1 MTAESDAPNP
11 DQTIFQPGLI
21 GKGGVQTGTLLNGIF
36 EVRSLL
42 ARGGMGEVYEG
53 VNINTDERVAIKII
67 LSHLA
72 SDPQIQ
78 ALFKNEAQTLVR
90 LSHQALVQ
98 YRVLGREP
106 QLDVYYIVTEFIDGP
121 VLTSVYTKLK
131 PSVDDLKGLIR
142 RLAEGLNSAH
152 QVGKIHRDMS
162 LDNIMLP
169 GGNLGQAKIIDFGI
183 VKDLDPNKGT
193 IVGDNFAGR
202 LGFASPEQFGSFKR
216 DIGPWTDVYS
226 LGLVVLT
233 VAAGHAIDMGSNL
246 ADALDKRR
254 QAPDLTDAPAALRP
268 LLAKMLEPDPA
279 NRLRSMTE
287 VIEMLDGGAGGGSGG
302 NTGSSTRQRNSGGAQ
317 PIRQKIIKER
327 QPLMPRLAIGGGVV
341 VVLAMLAVLV
351 GMPMLKSYQ
360 ANQAASRSTPE
371 ALRAA
376 VTGSLATIDCA
387 WLDVAEPKAGDTGVM
402 TVKLSGLAGD
412 PDAVSKQ
419 AASAI
424 TTAGL
429 KANVNVDDVNKLD
442 AKACGPLN
450 VFRKFREPPS
460 AAGPSLTT
468 QNSVY
473 QLQAQPPG
481 CDPAAG
487 RQARALTTLNVPPP
501 ADFTLLGMEPSGRIQ
516 QLIAD
521 RNNFNTDMT
530 ANPALFQEGANGS
543 LVSYLCVDEK
553 TAERT
558 PIVIEVLVKGQKPF
572 NLAPLSTSQSDAMDV
587 DSDWQDRFAAAAR
600 IEGWTTQI
608 AWFRVVK

>member
-36 EVRSLL
+36 EVRRLL

-106 QLDVYYIVTEFIDGP
+106 QLDVYYIVTEYIDGP
-121 VLTSVYTKLK
+121 VLSSVYTKLK
-131 PSVDDLKGLIR
+131 PSLDDIKGLIR

-162 LDNIMLP
+162 LDNVMLP
-169 GGNLGQAKIIDFGI
+169 GGKLSQAKIIDFGI

-233 VAAGHAIDMGSNL
+233 VAAGHPIDMGSNL

-254 QAPDLTDAPAALRP
+254 QVPDLNDAPASLRP
-268 LLAKMLEPDPA
+268 LLDRMLQPDPA
-279 NRLRSMTE
+279 DRPRSMTD
-287 VIEMLDGGAGGGSGG
+287 VILMLDGLSANAGAGATRSRTSGSKPGG
-302 NTGSSTRQRNSGGAQ
+302 
-317 PIRQKIIKER
+317 QKIIKPR
-327 QPLMPRLAIGGGVV
+327 QPLMPRLLIGAAVV
-341 VVLAMLAVLV
+341 AVLGVMAFLV
-351 GMPMLKSYQ
+351 GAPILKSYQ
-360 ANQAASRSTPE
+360 SNQALSRSTPE
-371 ALRAA
+371 ALRTA
-376 VTGSLATIDCA
+376 VTQSLATADCA
-387 WLDVAEPKAGDTGVM
+387 WLDVAEPKAGDNGM
-402 TVKLSGLAGD
+402 EVKLSGLAGD
-412 PDAVSKQ
+412 PDSVAKQ
-419 AASAI
+419 ATSAI
-424 TTAGL
+424 AAAGL
-429 KANVNVDDVNKLD
+429 KATVNADDVNKLD
-442 AKACGPLN
+442 TKACGPLN

-481 CDPAAG
+481 CDPASG

-521 RNNFNTDMT
+521 RSNFNSDMT

-543 LVSYLCVDEK
+543 LVSYICVDEK

-572 NLAPLSTSQSDAMDV
+572 NLAPLSTSQSDAMEV

-600 IEGWTTQI
+600 VEGWTTQI

>member
-11 DQTIFQPGLI
+11 DQTIFQPAVQRQ
-21 GKGGVQTGTLLNGIF
+21 GGVQTGTLLNGIF
-36 EVRSLL
+36 EVRGLL

-72 SDPQIQ
+72 SDPQVQ

-131 PSVDDLKGLIR
+131 PSVDDIKGLAR

-152 QVGKIHRDMS
+152 SVGKIHRDMS
-162 LDNIMLP
+162 LDNVMLP
-169 GGNLGQAKIIDFGI
+169 GGKLGQAKIIDFGI
-183 VKDLDPNKGT
+183 VKDLDPSKGT
-193 IVGDNFAGR
+193 IVGDGFAGR

-226 LGLVVLT
+226 LGLVLLT

-254 QAPDLTDAPAALRP
+254 AVPDLTDAPAALRP
-268 LLAKMLEPDPA
+268 LLTRMLQPDPA
-279 NRLRSMTE
+279 DRLRSMTE
-287 VIEMLDGGAGGGSGG
+287 VIQTLDGLNVAP
-302 NTGSSTRQRNSGGAQ
+302 SGGA
-317 PIRQKIIKER
+317 PAPRRSPTGSKPAAGQKIIKPPA
-327 QPLMPRLAIGGGVV
+327 PLLPRLLIGGAVV
-341 VVLAMLAVLV
+341 IAIAVVAFVA
-351 GMPMLKSYQ
+351 GKPMLDSYKMKQ
-360 ANQAASRSTPE
+360 EASRSTPE

-376 VTGSLATIDCA
+376 VSQSLATTDCA
-387 WLDVAEPKAGDTGVM
+387 WLDVAEPKAGDSGMV
-402 TVKLSGLAGD
+402 VKVSGLAGD
-412 PDAVSKQ
+412 PDSVAKQ
-419 AASAI
+419 ANSAL

-429 KANVNVDDVNKLD
+429 KATIDTDGINKID

-460 AAGPSLTT
+460 ATGPSLTT

-473 QLQAQPPG
+473 QLQDRPPG
-481 CDPAAG
+481 CDPTAG
-487 RQARALTTLNVPPP
+487 RQARPLTTLNVPPP
-501 ADFTLLGMEPSGRIQ
+501 ADFTLLGMEPSGRLQ
-516 QLIAD
+516 QIIAD
-521 RNNFNTDMT
+521 RADFNSHMT
-530 ANPALFQEGANGS
+530 ASPALFQEGANGS
-543 LVSYLCVDEK
+543 LVSYFCVDEK

-572 NLAPLSTSQSDAMDV
+572 NLQPLSTSQTDAMDV
-587 DSDWQDRFAAAAR
+587 DTDWQDRFAAAAR
-600 IEGWTTQI
+600 VEGWTTQI
-608 AWFRVVK
+608 AYFRVVK

>member
-1 MTAESDAPNP
+1 MAAESDAPNP
-11 DQTIFQPGLI
+11 EQTVFQPGLI
-21 GKGGVQTGTLLNGIF
+21 GKGGVQTGSLLNGIF

-121 VLTSVYTKLK
+121 VLSSVYTKLK
-131 PSVDDLKGLIR
+131 PSVDDIKGLIR

-226 LGLVVLT
+226 LGLVILS
-233 VAAGHAIDMGSNL
+233 VAAGHPIDMGSNL

-254 QAPDLTDAPAALRP
+254 QAPDLSDAPAALRP
-268 LLAKMLEPDPA
+268 LLAAMLEPDPA
-279 NRLRSMTE
+279 NRPRSMGE
-287 VIEMLDGGAGGGSGG
+287 VIAMLDGPAAGGASAQ
-302 NTGSSTRQRNSGGAQ
+302 RQRSTSGSKPAG
-317 PIRQKIIKER
+317 QKIIKPR
-327 QPLMPRLAIGGGVV
+327 QPLGPRLAIGGAVV
-341 VVLAMLAVLV
+341 AVLAMTAFLV
-351 GMPMLKSYQ
+351 GGPILKSYE

-376 VTGSLATIDCA
+376 VTQSLATADCA
-387 WLDVAEPKAGDTGVM
+387 WLDVAEPKAGDNGMV
-402 TVKLSGLAGD
+402 VKLSGLAGD
-412 PDAVSKQ
+412 PDSVAKQ

-429 KANVNVDDVNKLD
+429 KATVNADDVNKLD
-442 AKACGPLN
+442 AKACAPLN

-473 QLQAQPPG
+473 QLQDRPAG
-481 CDPAAG
+481 CDPTAG

-501 ADFTLLGMEPSGRIQ
+501 TDFTLLGMEPSGRIQ
-516 QLIAD
+516 QIIAD
-521 RNNFNTDMT
+521 RSNFNGDMT

-543 LVSYLCVDEK
+543 LVFYACVDEK

-558 PIVIEVLVKGQKPF
+558 PISIEVLVKGQKPF
-572 NLAPLSTSQSDAMDV
+572 NLQPLSVSQSDAIEV

-600 IEGWTTQI
+600 VEGWTTQI